1 VQRTLKVRCTLLAI
15 LGDRTVFS
23 RKAGRK
29 RKENQT
35 MTRKLAVPSSL
46 VLIAIAVG
54 ALIWTRSAQGF
65 GVNTTGEA
73 QAVRETILRSRRVD
87 AEAAYNFETD
97 ILSTVYIN
105 DPRGG
110 VLAPEAVS
118 YIQEVRQDSTIRAD
132 ELGNLDLMEAVI
144 ERRKRDYD
152 NYMADLQAKQA
163 NGTINEEERLILEGE
178 TYGWSTPEPHVES
191 AAAMP
196 TQICVDVPAEAQ
208 QEYTTG
214 YPGPQLPNEGPAP
227 AYPVPET
234 DYSELE
240 PTRCIPAPTPIP
252 TSLPPVMMVP
262 HRGPNPA
269 TLPPESF
276 EIEIH
281 SIKIEGEVAR
291 AIVHKTGV
299 TSELV
304 LVKVNGRWYI
314 AGAKLLKSVTP

>member
-1 VQRTLKVRCTLLAI
+1 
-15 LGDRTVFS
+15 
-23 RKAGRK
+23 
-29 RKENQT
+29 
-35 MTRKLAVPSSL
+35 MTRKFAVISSL
-46 VLIAIAVG
+46 VLIAIAAG

-144 ERRKRDYD
+144 ERRKRDYE
-152 NYMADLQAKQA
+152 NYMAELQAKQA

-178 TYGWSTPEPHVES
+178 TYGWLAPEPHVES
-191 AAAMP
+191 AAPTP

-208 QEYTTG
+208 REHATG
-214 YPGPQLPNEGPAP
+214 YPEPQLPNGPAP
-227 AYPVPET
+227 AYPLPGA
-234 DYSELE
+234 DYLE
-240 PTRCIPAPTPIP
+240 SDLPHCRPAPTPTP
-252 TSLPPVMMVP
+252 SPLTLADVYV
-262 HRGPNPA
+262 HYRGRNPA
-269 TLPPESF
+269 TLPPEYFDMDIDSI
-276 EIEIH
+276 EIEGDLA
-281 SIKIEGEVAR
+281 KAV
-291 AIVHKTGV
+291 VHKLGV
-299 TSELV
+299 TTEYV
-304 LVKVNGRWYI
+304 LVKVNGHWYI
-314 AGAKLLKSVTP
+314 AGTKLLKVAF